1 MDGKRE
7 RSLMRGGAAL
17 ALAMSLGTRWVYILI
32 LQLSIHPPSF
42 GSLFLPTP
50 GACTSLS
57 IIGAESIHILAVLA
71 HSRACAGRRS
81 DDRCDHPPNRSA
93 ERAFALAASSSRSLG
108 KAAVSS
114 EASKR
119 SVIFAMSSIAE

>member
-1 MDGKRE
+1 
-7 RSLMRGGAAL
+7 MRGVAAL

-32 LQLSIHPPSF
+32 LRLSIHPPSF
-42 GSLFLPTP
+42 ASLTLPAP

-71 HSRACAGRRS
+71 PSWIRDGHRS
-81 DDRCDHPPNRSA
+81 DARCDHPPNRSA

-108 KAAVSS
+108 GAAVSS

-119 SVIFAMSSIAE
+119 PVIFAMSSIAE